1 MDHVI
6 SHIIINDKFV
16 FKSKYRQNVSDEK
29 VNASSTKSTSPG
41 KGTTESEKQSTGSE
55 R

>member
-16 FKSKYRQNVSDEK
+16 FKSKYRKEIVFVLYHCTIVPFAFLIFVPCRRK
-29 VNASSTKSTSPG
+29 
-41 KGTTESEKQSTGSE
+41 
-55 R
+55 